1 MDDYWKKVYE
11 ECGTPSHKIVSR
23 SCFKNLM
30 PVDVSRLLDTEYAQ
44 AQGPIE
50 KHMIKITKSFY
61 EIEYAQAPQR
71 VNGDVTNVR

>member
-23 SCFKNLM
+23 SCFKNLLSF
-30 PVDVSRLLDTEYAQ
+30 P
-44 AQGPIE
+44 
-50 KHMIKITKSFY
+50 MIK
-61 EIEYAQAPQR
+61 EMEYFQAPQR